1 MTFIPGPEWDGFKG
15 VLLKFSAIALP
26 LAAEAMGKL
35 IALAAG
41 EMKQRPPQPD
51 RDRANPGNKPS
62 PYNTYVRGI
71 GQFPR
76 SSFSGGQRK
85 SKGAY
90 KPGPKG
96 GKVRYTSQKM
106 ATKFRM
112 SVEVSSQEVT
122 GSLTNEASYSGLVLG
137 HKPDSGL
144 EPIQA
149 APHAQTGWPN
159 QDDVEA
165 KLQPAMD
172 QDFDDVITTVLQKLS
187 G

>member
-1 MTFIPGPEWDGFKG
+1 MTFIPGPEWDDLEGA
-15 VLLKFSAIALP
+15 LNKFSAIAMP
-26 LAAEAMGKL
+26 LASQAIGRL

-41 EMKQRPPQPD
+41 EMKVRPPQPD

-71 GQFPR
+71 GHFPR
-76 SSFSGGQRK
+76 SAFNGTQRK

-106 ATKFRM
+106 AQKFRM
-112 SVEVSSQEVT
+112 SVTASDTEVT
-122 GSLTNEASYSGLVLG
+122 GTLTNEATYSGLVLG

-144 EPIQA
+144 EPVQA
-149 APHAQTGWPN
+149 APHQQTGWPN
-159 QDDVEA
+159 VEDMEA
-165 KLQPAMD
+165 KMKPIMD
-172 QDFDDVITTVLQKLS
+172 QEFDQVITQVIKQLS